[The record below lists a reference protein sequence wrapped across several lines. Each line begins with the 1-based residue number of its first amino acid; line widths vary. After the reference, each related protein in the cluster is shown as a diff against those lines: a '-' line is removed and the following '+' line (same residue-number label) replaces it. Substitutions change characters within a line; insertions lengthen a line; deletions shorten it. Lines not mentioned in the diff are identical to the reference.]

1 MFRHGLASRTRGWRV
16 VTVAG
21 AVIAVLGTS
30 MATAVAQP
38 AAPASR
44 IRTTSVVSLTRPA
57 SKLDRSGVKPAQASV
72 SFVGSWPPGSAA
84 TTCHFVDLIGARGSG
99 EPAGGQF
106 HGLGAPV
113 NKMISVVQSQLK
125 NNGYSYSTFAV
136 NYPAL
141 SVTVLKPNS
150 AQIFAWETAMMNPAG
165 AAQALVDYFNHQV
178 KRYLGSISQGVSATV
193 AKAKSLHRSC
203 GTTLLVFA
211 GYSQGAMVVHQALL
225 KLLGSVTT
233 CVKGALLLADG
244 NRVSKTKAMEY
255 GTSLARGEGIETWIK
270 QTAKVGPTPHDIPRY
285 VVGNTANICN
295 KSDFVCDF
303 NFFTG
308 IHWSRGFKV
317 HTSYAVEKNGRFT
330 YQPVLSSAAD
340 AVGGNVVLDLIHHG
354 QGCS

>member
-1 MFRHGLASRTRGWRV
+1 MFGHGLSSRRCGWRV

-21 AVIAVLGTS
+21 AIIAVLGTS

-38 AAPASR
+38 TAPASR
-44 IRTTSVVSLTRPA
+44 IRTTSVVSLTSPTG
-57 SKLDRSGVKPAQASV
+57 KLDGSGVKPAQASV
-72 SFVGSWPPGSAA
+72 SLVGSWPSGSAV

-99 EPAGGQF
+99 EPADGEF

-125 NNGYSYSTFAV
+125 KNGFSYSTFAV

-150 AQIFAWETAMMNPAG
+150 AQIFAWETAMMDPVG
-165 AAQALVDYFNHQV
+165 AANALRDYFNHQV
-178 KRYLGSISQGVSATV
+178 KRYLASISQGVSATV
-193 AKAKSLHRSC
+193 AKAKSLHHSC
-203 GTTLLVFA
+203 PITLLVFA

-225 KLLGSVTT
+225 KLSGSVTT
-233 CVKGALLLADG
+233 CIKGALLLADG

-270 QTAKVGPTPHDIPRY
+270 QTAKVGPTPHDIPGY
-285 VVGNTANICN
+285 VVGNSANICN
-295 KSDFVCDF
+295 QSDFVCDF

-308 IHWSRGFKV
+308 IHWTRGFKV
-317 HTSYAVEKNGRFT
+317 HTSYAVEKNGKFT
-330 YQPVLSSAAD
+330 YQPILSRAAN
-340 AVGGNVVLDLIHHG
+340 AVGGNVVLVLIHHG

>member
-1 MFRHGLASRTRGWRV
+1 
-16 VTVAG
+16 
-21 AVIAVLGTS
+21 
-30 MATAVAQP
+30 
-38 AAPASR
+38 
-44 IRTTSVVSLTRPA
+44 
-57 SKLDRSGVKPAQASV
+57 
-72 SFVGSWPPGSAA
+72 
-84 TTCHFVDLIGARGSG
+84 
-99 EPAGGQF
+99 
-106 HGLGAPV
+106 
-113 NKMISVVQSQLK
+113 MISVVQDQLK
-125 NNGYSYSTFAV
+125 NNGFSYSTFAV
-136 NYPAL
+136 NYSAL
-141 SVTVLKPNS
+141 SVTVLKPTS
-150 AQIFAWETAMMNPAG
+150 GEIHAWEAAMLDPFG
-165 AAQALVDYFNHQV
+165 AATALVDYFNGQV
-178 KRYLGSISQGVSATV
+178 KKYLGSISQGVSAAV

-225 KLLGSVTT
+225 KLAGSVTT

-270 QTAKVGPTPHDIPRY
+270 QTAKVGPTSHDIPRY

-308 IHWSRGFKV
+308 IHWSRGFRV
-317 HTSYAVEKNGRFT
+317 HTSYAVEKNGQFT
-330 YQPVLSSAAD
+330 YQPILSSAAN